1 MRTDYLIVGQGLA
14 GTLVAKH
21 FMDKGLAVKVVS
33 RYGLTNASLV
43 AGGLYNPITGRKMVK
58 TWNCDALFQYLTP
71 FYRTMEQELKTK
83 FLHERP
89 IYRPFLD
96 IEAQNEWMGK
106 SSDLSYTDYV
116 DQVYTDSVYPV
127 LQDDFGGIMLK
138 QSGYLDTKTFVESFG
153 KLLIDQNLAI
163 DEEFDQNALKLEG
176 DIIKYN
182 EVEAEGIVFCDG
194 IGALKNPLFDWLP
207 FRPVKGELLTIES
220 PHIPD
225 VIYNRGVFV
234 IGKSNNQCTVGAT
247 YDHSDLSLETTQK
260 GKYQLIEKLEK
271 LINFE
276 YLVVNQKA
284 GIRPATKDRRPF
296 VGKHPKHQNV
306 FILNGLG
313 AKGVS
318 LGPFYAKQLVNYII
332 GNGHIDEEV
341 NIERYFSL
349 F

>member
-14 GTLVAKH
+14 GSLVAKH
-21 FMDKGLAVKVVS
+21 FIDKGLSVKVVS

-58 TWNCDALFQYLTP
+58 TWNCDALFEYLTP
-71 FYRTMEQELKTK
+71 FYSTMEYQLETK
-83 FLHERP
+83 FLYEIP
-89 IYRPFLD
+89 IYRPFLN

-106 SSDLSYTDYV
+106 SSDQSYTDYV
-116 DQVYTDSVYPV
+116 EKIYTCSIYPE
-127 LQDDFGGIMLK
+127 LKDEFGGIMLK
-138 QSGYLDTKTFVESFG
+138 NSGYLDTKTFVESFG
-153 KLLIDQNLAI
+153 KHLIDQDLAI
-163 DEEFDQNALKLEG
+163 DEEFDHSAMSLEG
-176 DIIKYN
+176 DKIKYK
-182 EVEAEGIVFCDG
+182 EIEAKGIVFCDG
-194 IGALKNPLFDWLP
+194 ISALKNPLFDWLP

-220 PHIPD
+220 PHVPD

-234 IGKSNNQCTVGAT
+234 IGKANNQCTVGAT
-247 YDHSDLSLETTQK
+247 YDHSDLSLNTTQK
-260 GKYQLIEKLEK
+260 GKDQLIEKLEK
-271 LINFE
+271 LINFD

-284 GIRPATKDRRPF
+284 GVRPATKDRRPF
-296 VGKHPKHQNV
+296 VGKHPKHERV

-318 LGPFYAKQLVNYII
+318 LGPFYAKQLVDYIT

>member
-318 LGPFYAKQLVNYII
+318 LGPFYAKQLVNYIT